1 MTMISKALGL
11 LGWLK
16 TVSGGRSSWVL
27 GTLLVFWAVEILK
40 YLGFGRLTANGIR
53 PRNLEG
59 LWGIFYAPFLHA
71 DFGHLIANSVAF
83 VPLALLV
90 SARKAHHF
98 FSVTLMVMLC
108 GGAAVWLLGRSAN
121 HIGASGLIFGYLG
134 FLLGAGFFAREF
146 SAVAIAGVAAF
157 FYGGILWGVLPGRPG
172 VSWEA
177 HFFGAI
183 AGVIASKILR

>member
-1 MTMISKALGL
+1 MISRTLGVL
-11 LGWLK
+11 AWLK
-16 TVSGGRSSWVL
+16 TTSGGRSSWIL
-27 GTLLVFWAVEILK
+27 GTLVLFWAMEVLK
-40 YLGFGRLTANGIR
+40 VVGFSRLSANGIR

-59 LWGIFYAPFLHA
+59 LWGILYAPFLHA
-71 DFGHLIANSVAF
+71 DFGHLLANSVAF

-98 FSVTLMVMLC
+98 FSVSLIVLLC
-108 GGAAVWLLGRSAN
+108 GGAAVWLLGRNAN

-134 FLLGAGFFAREF
+134 FLLGAGVFAREF
-146 SAVAIAGVAAF
+146 SAVAIAAVAAF

-177 HFFGAI
+177 HLFGAL
-183 AGVIASKILR
+183 AGLLAAKMLK

>member
-1 MTMISKALGL
+1 MTRPSRGGGL

-16 TVSGGRSSWVL
+16 TVSGGRSSWIL
-27 GTLLVFWAVEILK
+27 GTLFLFWGLEILK
-40 YLGFGRLTANGIR
+40 YLGFGRLVSNGIR
-53 PRNLEG
+53 PRNWDG
-59 LWGIFYAPFLHA
+59 LWGILYAPFLHA

-90 SARKAHHF
+90 SARKAHHLV
-98 FSVTLMVMLC
+98 SVTLIVMLG

-134 FLLGAGFFAREF
+134 FLLGAGVFAREF

-157 FYGGILWGVLPGRPG
+157 FYGGILWGVLPSAEG
-172 VSWEA
+172 VSWES
-177 HFFGAI
+177 HLFGVL
-183 AGVIASKILR
+183 AGVFAAKYLV